1 MSLKKADKILIV
13 MLMIL
18 SAVLLIPLFRNAP
31 QSELAKV
38 YVKDQEVL
46 SIDLSQDA
54 LYSVEGT
61 NGEVKIE
68 VSDHQI
74 RVTQENS
81 PHHLCSK
88 QGFVSDPNTPIVC
101 LPNETVVRIEGGT
114 GQDTMI
120 Q

>member
-1 MSLKKADKILIV
+1 MSSTKADKMVIV
-13 MLMIL
+13 ALMIL
-18 SAVLLIPLFRNAP
+18 ALGLLIPLFNNAP
-31 QSELAKV
+31 QSNLAKV
-38 YVKDQEVL
+38 YVKDSEVL
-46 SIDLSQDA
+46 SIDLSQDSS
-54 LYSVEGT
+54 YTVEGT

-68 VSDHQI
+68 VKDHQI

-101 LPNETVVRIEGGT
+101 LPNETVVRIEGGAQ
-114 GQDTMI
+114 QDTMI